1 MPSSILVMGRWYTCC
16 YFGVVIVSITLSSR
30 GVVQSGMDEKVFC
43 LLSSRLWGA
52 SNEIAINKK
61 RQANDFIL
69 DATTCDI
76 LLGYSLHEVM
86 LAKHIRG

>member
-1 MPSSILVMGRWYTCC
+1 MPSSFEPFKAQIQGK
-16 YFGVVIVSITLSSR
+16 VS
-30 GVVQSGMDEKVFC
+30 C

-52 SNEIAINKK
+52 SIEIAINKK

>member
-1 MPSSILVMGRWYTCC
+1 MPSIGYVLV
-16 YFGVVIVSITLSSR
+16 FGIVSIALSSR